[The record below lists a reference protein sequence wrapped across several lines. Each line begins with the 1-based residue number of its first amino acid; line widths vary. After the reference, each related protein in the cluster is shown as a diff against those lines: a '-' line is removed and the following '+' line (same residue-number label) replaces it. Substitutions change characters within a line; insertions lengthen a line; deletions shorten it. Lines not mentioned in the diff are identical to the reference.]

1 MNISLKS
8 DKASS
13 FSKNIFRG
21 TFSSIHQSAATV
33 EICYFMHLAL
43 KDRNF
48 SRLSIALPW
57 KLICV
62 SCNKIIRANSW
73 FKSRGLSFALDQL
86 VITDAAELQLMMI
99 IGISRQLHITLARH
113 TNYRGCQKLT
123 SLMM

>member
-73 FKSRGLSFALDQL
+73 FKSRGLSFALDQF
-86 VITDAAELQLMMI
+86 VITDAAELQPAAVLKNDFSQVFPKCSLKFAKRF
-99 IGISRQLHITLARH
+99 IS
-113 TNYRGCQKLT
+113 QKRL
-123 SLMM
+123 